1 MAITQTEKSV
11 SKPISTP
18 EIRATKLKNL
28 LGRLIIYALLIIGS
42 IIFIAPW
49 AWMVSASFQ
58 PIGDIF
64 DWPPNWIPET
74 FTLANYAKFLA
85 AEGFF
90 RWVLNSGFL
99 AVVVLVLQMFF
110 NSLAAY
116 TFAKRKFPGRDGLFL
131 LMLGTLMIPGQ
142 LFLIP
147 NYLILLRSPLFG
159 GNNLMG
165 VGGHGMLDSF
175 WGIIIPYSFS
185 VWSVFFMRQYMK
197 GIPDDLL
204 DAARMD
210 GASEFTIYSKV
221 VMPLCGPVL
230 AAQAIFTFTFVWNDF
245 FWPLIVTSSPELRTL
260 QLGLA
265 LFILK
270 NKTVWDVVFA
280 GSVVSTLPVLLIFIF
295 FQKYFIRGIALTG
308 MK

>member
-1 MAITQTEKSV
+1 MAITRTEKNI
-11 SKPISTP
+11 SKPISRP
-18 EIRATKLKNL
+18 AIKANQWKEILGKLVVYIL
-28 LGRLIIYALLIIGS
+28 LTVGA

-58 PIGDIF
+58 PIGKIF

-74 FTLANYAKFLA
+74 FTLANYVKFLR

-90 RWVLNSGFL
+90 RWILNSGFL
-99 AVVVLVLQMFF
+99 AAVVLTVQMFF

-131 LMLGTLMIPGQ
+131 MMLGTLMIPGQ

-147 NYLILLRSPLFG
+147 NYMILLRSPLFG
-159 GNNLMG
+159 GNDIFG
-165 VGGHGMLDSF
+165 AGGHGMLDSY
-175 WGIIIPYSFS
+175 WGIIIPYAFS

-210 GASEFTIYSKV
+210 GASEFVIYWKV

-245 FWPLIVTSSPELRTL
+245 FWPLIVISDPDLRTL

-265 LFILK
+265 LFVIK
-270 NKTVWDVVFA
+270 NRTVWDIVFA
-280 GSVVSTLPVLLIFIF
+280 GSVISTLPVLLIFIF